1 MWFIQCCCDVFVNW
15 ESWSSTWRR
24 SKGGGGG
31 GEAEQKI
38 PGLKSW
44 VWEKR
49 KRKARKEATVQ
60 GYTGRLG
67 WRLRLRH
74 TKRCGTWDCWQSLA
88 RKRQHRWSPGMSKGR
103 KSTTSNSLEGFGVE
117 VDLSGRNKF
126 LCNGWKNCCPIDHIP
141 LQRLNFLLFMVL

>member
-24 SKGGGGG
+24 SKGGGGGGG

-74 TKRCGTWDCWQSLA
+74 TKRCGIWDCWQSLT
-88 RKRQHRWSPGMSKGR
+88 RKRQHRWSPGMSKWGEEKHNKQQPGGVWGESGSVRPEQILVQWMEELLPGR
-103 KSTTSNSLEGFGVE
+103 SHSPAET
-117 VDLSGRNKF
+117 
-126 LCNGWKNCCPIDHIP
+126 
-141 LQRLNFLLFMVL
+141 